1 MGEKQN
7 SIFLESLK
15 DAIIISL
22 LLIAIILTIFFG
34 ISVAGYLKR
43 ANEDEIL
50 PGELEIE
57 AFNEPIQKYIG
68 DNKTGS
74 EVREIID
81 KIIQNNDLY
90 VYESGRFISIYTKN
104 ITDYNSDKLDLACRT
119 ANVYEK
125 DGFGN
130 YGNNTVQNTAFAKE
144 EMRELYDQIDLDKM
158 YDVTGIYTKQGM
170 IYGVTIMQKIK

>member
-22 LLIAIILTIFFG
+22 LLIAIILTFFLG

-57 AFNEPIQKYIG
+57 VFNEPIQKYIG

-90 VYESGRFISIYTKN
+90 VYESGRFVSIYTKN

-144 EMRELYDQIDLDKM
+144 EMEKLYNKVSLEKI
-158 YDVTGIYTKQGM
+158 YEITGKYSQKGQ
-170 IYGVTIMQKIK
+170 IYGVTIVEKN

>member
-1 MGEKQN
+1 MEKNN
-7 SIFLESLK
+7 SESIK
-15 DAIIISL
+15 NAIIISIL
-22 LLIAIILTIFFG
+22 CIAIIVTIFLG

-43 ANEDEIL
+43 ANEGEIL
-50 PGELEIE
+50 PGVLKIE
-57 AFNEPIQKYIG
+57 TLNEPIRKYLE

-104 ITDYNSDKLDLACRT
+104 ITEYNSDKLDLACRT

-130 YGNNTVQNTAFAKE
+130 YGNNTIQNTAFAKE
-144 EMRELYDQIDLDKM
+144 EMEKLYNKISLEKI
-158 YDVTGIYTKQGM
+158 YEITGKYSQQGNM
-170 IYGVTIMQKIK
+170 YGVTIVEKN